1 MTTAH
6 SAAIKRSAQAR
17 PGLRL
22 FVAAKSAASVEES
35 CAATAKF
42 RKRIFGK
49 RIFPYAEKEFAV
61 RFEVAGQLCV
71 CERV

>member
-42 RKRIFGK
+42 RKKIWPREHNTLSLF
-49 RIFPYAEKEFAV
+49 
-61 RFEVAGQLCV
+61 
-71 CERV
+71 